1 MSLLLPLLAYLFG
14 SISSAVVVS
23 RAMGLQDPRTAGSRN
38 PGATNVLRLGGKKA
52 AVITLAGD
60 ILKGVVPVLLAR
72 AVTDDPR
79 LLAATAAAA
88 FLGHL
93 FPVFFGF
100 KGGKGVAT
108 AWGALAALS
117 LWVGLALI
125 LSWFVVAF
133 AFRYSSLA
141 ALSAA
146 VLGPV
151 YVWWFLRE
159 PVYLAMALGICAL
172 LLWRHR
178 GNIRNLLTGKEDKIG
193 ARRS

>member
-1 MSLLLPLLAYLFG
+1 MLLLLPLLAYLFG

-60 ILKGVVPVLLAR
+60 ILKGVIPVLIAR
-72 AVTDDPR
+72 ALTDDPR

-108 AWGALAALS
+108 AWGALAALN

-159 PVYLAMALGICAL
+159 PVYLVTALGICAL

-178 GNIRNLLTGKEDKIG
+178 GNIHNLLAGKEDKIG
-193 ARRS
+193 ARRG

>member
-108 AWGALAALS
+108 AWGALAALN
-117 LWVGLALI
+117 LWVGVALI
-125 LSWFVVAF
+125 LSWFVVAL

-141 ALSAA
+141 AISAA

-159 PVYLAMALGICAL
+159 PIYLATALGICAL

-178 GNIRNLLTGKEDKIG
+178 GNMRNLLAGKEDKIG
-193 ARRS
+193 ARRG

>member
-60 ILKGVVPVLLAR
+60 ILKGVIPVLIAR
-72 AVTDDPR
+72 ALTDDPR

-93 FPVFFGF
+93 FPIFFGF

-108 AWGALAALS
+108 AWGALTALNA
-117 LWVGLALI
+117 WVGLALI
-125 LSWFVVAF
+125 LSWLVVAL

-141 ALSAA
+141 AISAA
-146 VLGPV
+146 VLGPA
-151 YVWWFLRE
+151 YVWWFSRE
-159 PVYLAMALGICAL
+159 PVYFATALGICAL

-178 GNIRNLLTGKEDKIG
+178 GNIRNLVTGKEDKIG

>member
-1 MSLLLPLLAYLFG
+1 MLLLLPLLAYLFG

-60 ILKGVVPVLLAR
+60 ILKGVIPVLIAR
-72 AVTDDPR
+72 ALTDDPR

-108 AWGALAALS
+108 AWGALAAMN

-141 ALSAA
+141 AISAA

-159 PVYLAMALGICAL
+159 PVYLVTALGICAL

-178 GNIRNLLTGKEDKIG
+178 GNIRNLLAGKEDKIG
-193 ARRS
+193 ARRG

>member
-108 AWGALAALS
+108 AWGALAALNP
-117 LWVGLALI
+117 WVGVALI
-125 LSWFVVAF
+125 LSWFVVAL

-141 ALSAA
+141 AMSAA
-146 VLGPV
+146 ALGPV

-159 PVYLAMALGICAL
+159 PIYLGTALGICAL

-178 GNIRNLLTGKEDKIG
+178 GNMRNLLQGKEDKIG
-193 ARRS
+193 ARRG

>member
-60 ILKGVVPVLLAR
+60 ILKGVIPVLLAR
-72 AVTDDPR
+72 AATDDPR

-108 AWGALAALS
+108 AWGALAALNF
-117 LWVGLALI
+117 WVGLALI

-159 PVYLAMALGICAL
+159 PVYLVTALGICVL

-178 GNIRNLLTGKEDKIG
+178 GNMRNLLAGKEDKIG
-193 ARRS
+193 ARRG